1 MHQHTKPSKFTP
13 NISRII
19 MHKPSGIRPLKIHSD
34 FEKAP
39 EKAPWITFKITS
51 NVQFWGAFRRLKD
64 RITVKLPSEG
74 PSKCEKE
81 SNLGVIPGAFSVYSK
96 RNLKVIWGALF
107 NVNYFDK
114 EKRMIPSHSCVWGW
128 RASMWREMRID
139 TEKGTARI
147 RTHEQGQEDQAL
159 YRLHYEDI
167 AIKSPSF
174 SAYKAMMC
182 GKVI

>member
-1 MHQHTKPSKFTP
+1 MKYVLSLFCYW
-13 NISRII
+13 
-19 MHKPSGIRPLKIHSD
+19 PSGIRPLKIHSD

-39 EKAPWITFKITS
+39 EKAPGITFKITS
-51 NVQFWGAFRRLKD
+51 NVPFWGAFRRLKD

-114 EKRMIPSHSCVWGW
+114 EKRIIPSHSCVWGR

-139 TEKGTARI
+139 TEKGTEKRPGFELTNKDK
-147 RTHEQGQEDQAL
+147 RTKRFTDYTTRTSL
-159 YRLHYEDI
+159 
-167 AIKSPSF
+167 
-174 SAYKAMMC
+174 
-182 GKVI
+182 

>member
-1 MHQHTKPSKFTP
+1 MSPPHGVGWCKTQL
-13 NISRII
+13 ISL
-19 MHKPSGIRPLKIHSD
+19 PSGIRPLKIHSD

-81 SNLGVIPGAFSVYSK
+81 SNLKVIPGAFSVYSK

-107 NVNYFDK
+107 NVLIQVGFQGLYL
-114 EKRMIPSHSCVWGW
+114 ERHLKRPLNFIWRWSERILRGLILMVPKGPWKGPS
-128 RASMWREMRID
+128 
-139 TEKGTARI
+139 KFPLGTLGLLR
-147 RTHEQGQEDQAL
+147 
-159 YRLHYEDI
+159 
-167 AIKSPSF
+167 
-174 SAYKAMMC
+174 
-182 GKVI
+182 

>member
-1 MHQHTKPSKFTP
+1 MSTNGLS
-13 NISRII
+13 
-19 MHKPSGIRPLKIHSD
+19 PSGIRPLKIHSD

-114 EKRMIPSHSCVWGW
+114 EKWTFSSYSCVCEEPVWGERW
-128 RASMWREMRID
+128 GSIVRKERRNDRDSNS
-139 TEKGTARI
+139 
-147 RTHEQGQEDQAL
+147 RTRTRGPSAL
-159 YRLHYEDI
+159 PTTLRGHR
-167 AIKSPSF
+167 
-174 SAYKAMMC
+174 YKISEFFC
-182 GKVI
+182 L

>member
-1 MHQHTKPSKFTP
+1 MIRSGYIKGLVLTSLL
-13 NISRII
+13 
-19 MHKPSGIRPLKIHSD
+19 PSGIRPLKIHSD

-64 RITVKLPSEG
+64 RITSKLPSEG

-81 SNLGVIPGAFSVYSK
+81 SNLKVIPGAFSVYSK

-114 EKRMIPSHSCVWGW
+114 EKRIFSSYSCVCVKSQCEERERWGSIL
-128 RASMWREMRID
+128 RKEQRNDRDSNS
-139 TEKGTARI
+139 
-147 RTHEQGQEDQAL
+147 RTRTRGPSAL
-159 YRLHYEDI
+159 PTTLRGHR
-167 AIKSPSF
+167 
-174 SAYKAMMC
+174 YKISEFFC
-182 GKVI
+182 L

>member
-1 MHQHTKPSKFTP
+1 MELG
-13 NISRII
+13 N
-19 MHKPSGIRPLKIHSD
+19 PSGIRPLKIHSD

-114 EKRMIPSHSCVWGW
+114 EKRMIPSHSCVWGR
-128 RASMWREMRID
+128 RASMWREMRIN
-139 TEKGTARI
+139 TEKGTKKRPGFELTNKDK
-147 RTHEQGQEDQAL
+147 RTKRFTDYTTRTSL
-159 YRLHYEDI
+159 
-167 AIKSPSF
+167 
-174 SAYKAMMC
+174 
-182 GKVI
+182 